1 MYVADC
7 LSCVASLINNKSNPI
22 FWLLAFLLKIN
33 CNKIADRHFQENE
46 ETRLLQVAF
55 CLIARLFGHPHPC
68 HNPIKAVCSRCKPM
82 LPDSP
87 YKRTSQRLRT
97 PITEGR
103 TDPKRAICAQIAQV
117 WQRVPKAPVPFGQV
131 YNSIGITYFQ

>member
-1 MYVADC
+1 ML
-7 LSCVASLINNKSNPI
+7 LSEVLRINNKSNLC
-22 FWLLAFLLKIN
+22 FGCSCVSAKIN
-33 CNKIADRHFQENE
+33 CNKFANRRFQENE

-55 CLIARLFGHPHPC
+55 CLTACLFGRPHPC
-68 HNPIKAVCSRCKPM
+68 HNPIKAVCSRCKPT

-117 WQRVPKAPVPFGQV
+117 WQKCPKRAKCP
-131 YNSIGITYFQ
+131 TK